1 MTPSHQKLTES
12 LTRAQKNP
20 SLLHSLQQQAERVT
34 AESVSGVFQA
44 DRCQNGP
51 KHNCEINISN

>member
-1 MTPSHQKLTES
+1 MTLSSPEMARS
-12 LTRAQKNP
+12 LAWVQGNP
-20 SLLHSLQQQAERVT
+20 SLVHSLQQQAERIT
-34 AESVSGVFQA
+34 TESAHGVFQA